1 MEYSR
6 SREVGLM
13 IWGMVVVMICS
24 SWCRCMVEAANQG
37 QSVGVGEGAVVRSTY
52 HLYNPEKHGWNL
64 NAVSAFCSTWDANK
78 PLSWRKKYPW
88 TAFCGPVGPSGRAA
102 CGKCLRVRISL
113 SVFTFGSQI
122 SGWRFSQNPHF
133 LEFDFEFRLWVR
145 PTRNST

>member
-1 MEYSR
+1 
-6 SREVGLM
+6 M

-24 SWCRCMVEAANQG
+24 SWCRCMVEAANKG

-113 SVFTFGSQI
+113 SLPPSQY
-122 SGWRFSQNPHF
+122 S
-133 LEFDFEFRLWVR
+133 RLVHKSPDEDLAKIPIFWSLILSLGYESVLR
-145 PTRNST
+145 